1 MVGQQLWRSMKMSQ
15 QEINFKNFSADYDYD
30 WNRLSLS
37 KNNLDVFLCM
47 IWLTN
52 FGVATVEGQSQ
63 YA

>member
-1 MVGQQLWRSMKMSQ
+1 MKLSQ
-15 QEINFKNFSADYDYD
+15 QEVHFKHCFYLAFSANYDYD

-47 IWLTN
+47 IWIKN
-52 FGVATVEGQSQ
+52 DGHFWVATVEGQSQ